1 MYDVEA
7 VCDSEKCHK
16 RLKTTIWEEETLVII
31 WHQIFYTGLEKYDI
45 ISKYDMIHDI
55 IRVTWDTLL
64 WHDIAKIWQKL
75 HLSITVTRWK
85 NHYFWKTLQLLCLDL
100 CYEEEN
106 FADQGAQPTPPPDY
120 SSPEPEPGPRKDIE
134 TGGILDLTLIC
145 YHHHFRLCGIYKG
158 IGKVNR
164 GVWRGLWKWILLS
177 TTTIT

>member
-31 WHQIFYTGLEKYDI
+31 WQQSFDTGLEKYDI
-45 ISKYDMIHDI
+45 IREYDMIHDI

-85 NHYFWKTLQLLCLDL
+85 IIIF
-100 CYEEEN
+100 E
-106 FADQGAQPTPPPDY
+106 
-120 SSPEPEPGPRKDIE
+120 
-134 TGGILDLTLIC
+134 
-145 YHHHFRLCGIYKG
+145 RLCNFC
-158 IGKVNR
+158 V
-164 GVWRGLWKWILLS
+164 
-177 TTTIT
+177 